1 MDNVLMLLLG
11 ASLTWAF
18 YFVQRR
24 VERRR
29 THEAI
34 TRNTQL
40 LALRQGMAAAKVS
53 LEELAQFERRLIG
66 QAESAVRNAD
76 RLVARAEVL
85 SRDDSPAARDRA
97 ALSSDAQATLA
108 RTDAHLSEQVQAMRA
123 QLDGE
128 ALDAFDAAHAAWL
141 DYRERYARFI
151 AVGYAGGTLAPLM
164 RAVTLDSVTAM
175 WITELDTQLGVVDA
189 DAGDDHDDID
199 DPRDDVPRD
208 DVPRDDVPRDDHPR
222 EA

>member
-11 ASLTWAF
+11 AALTWLF

-34 TRNTQL
+34 ARNAQL

-53 LEELAQFERRLIG
+53 FEELAQFERRLIG

-85 SRDDSPAARDRA
+85 SREDAAALRDRA
-97 ALSSDAQATLA
+97 ALSADAQATLA
-108 RTDAHLSEQVQAMRA
+108 RTDARLSGQVQAMRA

-128 ALDAFDAAHAAWL
+128 PLDAFDAAHAAWL

-151 AVGYAGGTLAPLM
+151 AMAYAGGTLAPLM
-164 RAVTLDSVTAM
+164 RAVTIDSVTAM
-175 WITELDTQLGVVDA
+175 WITELDTQLGVVDG
-189 DAGDDHDDID
+189 DAADDHDDADEVHDPD
-199 DPRDDVPRD
+199 DAPDRGPSRGT
-208 DVPRDDVPRDDHPR
+208 
-222 EA
+222 

>member
-1 MDNVLMLLLG
+1 MDNVLMLMLG
-11 ASLTWAF
+11 AALTWAF

-40 LALRQGMAAAKVS
+40 LALRQGMAAAQVS

-76 RLVARAEVL
+76 RLVARAEVV

-97 ALSSDAQATLA
+97 ALGRDAHATLA
-108 RTDAHLSEQVQAMRA
+108 RTDARMAAQVQAMRV

-141 DYRERYARFI
+141 EYRERYARFI
-151 AVGYAGGTLAPLM
+151 AAGYAGASLAPLM

-175 WITELDTQLGVVDA
+175 WITELETQLGVVDA
-189 DAGDDHDDID
+189 ADEHHEADDDDEAGQAPDADAPQADDA
-199 DPRDDVPRD
+199 RGR
-208 DVPRDDVPRDDHPR
+208 
-222 EA
+222 